1 MTATDAPEPCELE
14 PILSDSLEG
23 TCARVDC
30 AGGHEVLA
38 G

>member
-1 MTATDAPEPCELE
+1 MAATDAPERCELE

-30 AGGHEVLA
+30 ASGREVLA